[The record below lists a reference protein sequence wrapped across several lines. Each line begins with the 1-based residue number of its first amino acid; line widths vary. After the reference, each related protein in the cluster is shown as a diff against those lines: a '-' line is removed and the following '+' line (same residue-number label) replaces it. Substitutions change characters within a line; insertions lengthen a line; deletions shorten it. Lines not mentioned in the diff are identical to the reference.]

1 MDCGMRAELVVRVN
15 AASFRAVT
23 EVRALRAPSVAGM
36 EFVHLSAGGR
46 DMLAELVADLAKLQA
61 LIQRLNAARF
71 EMDEE
76 FVRRQMELGKLQAN
90 ALGEHIQLL
99 ERLLNAE
106 NLRRYSASEEA
117 ESNQK
122 ESGAIVQPA
131 PLIIAVDLI
140 I

>member
-1 MDCGMRAELVVRVN
+1 
-15 AASFRAVT
+15 
-23 EVRALRAPSVAGM
+23 
-36 EFVHLSAGGR
+36 
-46 DMLAELVADLAKLQA
+46 MLAELVADLAKLQA